1 MVTIY
6 DVAKSSGYSITTVS
20 KVLNNYPNVSKRA
33 TEKVTAAVKELGYIP
48 YSSARTLATKKSN
61 MIGVVFSE
69 AMDVGMT
76 HPFFSEV
83 IEGFK
88 KQVELYH
95 YDLLFVSRNIASHQ
109 SYHDHLRHR
118 GVDGVIVLNLH
129 SEDEEI
135 KLFKESNLPA
145 VFIDTDIENANV
157 VYSDNLLGC
166 SLAINYLYGLGH
178 RKIAHI
184 AGSSTTFTGAE
195 RTKGFKKAIKKY
207 SLDIPDEYQID
218 GGYFSYDGGR
228 TAMLKLLALPNR
240 PTAIF
245 VSGDEMAVGAI
256 KAAKELGVRIPE
268 DISIIGF
275 DDIALAKHL
284 EPSLTTIMQDK
295 DLIGRQAATLLL
307 NEINDLPAG
316 NLKNIVPVRLI
327 KRNSC
332 SMFIEKARK

>member
-1 MVTIY
+1 
-6 DVAKSSGYSITTVS
+6 
-20 KVLNNYPNVSKRA
+20 
-33 TEKVTAAVKELGYIP
+33 
-48 YSSARTLATKKSN
+48 
-61 MIGVVFSE
+61 
-69 AMDVGMT
+69 
-76 HPFFSEV
+76 V

-109 SYHDHLRHR
+109 NYHDHLRHR

-129 SEDEEI
+129 SEDEEM

-145 VFIDTDIENANV
+145 VFIDTYIENANV

-166 SLAINYLYGLGH
+166 ALAVDHLYELGH

-184 AGSSTTFTGAE
+184 SGSAATFTGAQRIE
-195 RTKGFKKAIKKY
+195 GFKNAINKY
-207 SLDIPDEYQID
+207 NLNIPAHYHVD

-228 TAMLKLLALPNR
+228 SAMLKLLALPDR
-240 PTAIF
+240 PTAVF

-256 KAAKELGVRIPE
+256 KVAKEFGISIPE

-284 EPSLTTIMQDK
+284 EPPLTTIMQDK
-295 DLIGRQAATLLL
+295 DRIGRQAATLLL
-307 NEINDLPAG
+307 TEINGMPIGDRT
-316 NLKNIVPVRLI
+316 NVVPVRLI
-327 KRNSC
+327 KRGSC
-332 SMFIEKARK
+332 LPFIK

>member
-1 MVTIY
+1 MIELATIY

-20 KVLNNYPNVSKRA
+20 KVLNNYPNVSKKA
-33 TEKVTAAVKELGYIP
+33 TVKVMAAVKELGYIP

-109 SYHDHLRHR
+109 NYHDHLRHR

-129 SEDEEI
+129 SEDEEM
-135 KLFKESNLPA
+135 KLFSGSNLPA
-145 VFIDTDIENANV
+145 VFIDTHIENANIV
-157 VYSDNLLGC
+157 HSDNLLGS
-166 SLAINYLYGLGH
+166 SLAIDYLYGLGH

-184 AGSSTTFTGAE
+184 SGSSTTFTGAE
-195 RTKGFKKAIKKY
+195 RVKGFNRAIERYK
-207 SLDIPDEYQID
+207 LNIPHDYHVD

-228 TAMLKLLALPNR
+228 AAMMKLLAHPDR

-295 DLIGRQAATLLL
+295 DLIGRRAATLLL
-307 NEINDLPAG
+307 NEINGLPVG
-316 NLKNIVPVRLI
+316 NRTNIVPVQLI

-332 SMFIEKARK
+332 MPFSK

>member
-1 MVTIY
+1 MATIY

-33 TEKVTAAVKELGYIP
+33 IEKVMAAVKELGYIP

-109 SYHDHLRHR
+109 TYHDHLRHR
-118 GVDGVIVLNLH
+118 AVDGVIVLNLH
-129 SEDEEI
+129 SEDEEM
-135 KLFKESNLPA
+135 KVFSESNLPA
-145 VFIDTDIENANV
+145 VFIDIDVENANTV
-157 VYSDNLLGC
+157 FSDNLLGC
-166 SLAINYLYGLGH
+166 SLAVDYLYGLGH

-184 AGSSTTFTGAE
+184 AGNSTTFTGAE
-195 RTKGFKKAIKKY
+195 RVEGFKKAIEKHG
-207 SLDIPDEYQID
+207 LNIPDEYHVD
-218 GGYFSYDGGR
+218 GGYFSYDGGYS
-228 TAMLKLLALPNR
+228 AMLKLLAHRDR

-245 VSGDEMAVGAI
+245 VSGDEMAIGAI

-268 DISIIGF
+268 DISIVGF
-275 DDIALAKHL
+275 DDIALAKHM
-284 EPSLTTIMQDK
+284 EPSLTTVMQDK
-295 DLIGRQAATLLL
+295 NLIGRKAANLLL
-307 NEINDLPAG
+307 NEIDGVPIADRNYVA
-316 NLKNIVPVRLI
+316 PVRLI
-327 KRNSC
+327 ERDSC
-332 SMFIEKARK
+332 IPFSG